1 MSYQMQARRDQTSKA
16 MPAFVTGS
24 TTSSTLRVRAM
35 LEDNPNISQLS
46 PKTQQY
52 LLDYDKRHYATA
64 VSDLSLVP
72 TEDIRS
78 TASQMEPELV
88 SRKEQQLLEEIKAN
102 PEMQASFLLFKQ
114 TSGQNG
120 KLQPQHAAASSHR
133 QVAQAH
139 NRGQAL
145 RAQQLK
151 DANDHNTR
159 QIEEALEQRAHHFKE
174 ALAWDIKVNR
184 LNAKIQSRR
193 LEAIAARES
202 Q

>member
-16 MPAFVTGS
+16 VPAFVTGS

-52 LLDYDKRHYATA
+52 LLGYDKRHCATA

-139 NRGQAL
+139 DRGQAL

-151 DANDHNTR
+151 DANDHDTR
-159 QIEEALEQRAHHFKE
+159 QMEEALEQRAHHFKE
-174 ALAWDIKVNR
+174 ALAWDIEVDR

-193 LEAIAARES
+193 LEAVAARES

>member
-16 MPAFVTGS
+16 VPAFVTGS

-52 LLDYDKRHYATA
+52 LLDYDKRHCATA

-139 NRGQAL
+139 DRGQAL

-151 DANDHNTR
+151 DANDHDTR
-159 QIEEALEQRAHHFKE
+159 QMEEALEQRAHHFKE
-174 ALAWDIKVNR
+174 ALAWDIEVDR

-193 LEAIAARES
+193 LEAVAARES